1 MDNMKDNLLEA
12 IDMSIRLINGE
23 KVDETQIPKVNSREE
38 LLNIYQAFKKA
49 ILLVENIFV

>member
-1 MDNMKDNLLEA
+1 MVDSLLDA
-12 IDMSIRLINGE
+12 IDMSIKLINGE
-23 KVDETQIPKVNSREE
+23 EVDETKIPKVKTREE